1 MGGRVWDDMERSFG
15 TRPRDWLYDLGLR
28 VETADVYVSYRYQK
42 WCDEELE
49 EWGKPGSG
57 REEFRGN
64 EVGETSSKAGKAPA
78 ISVALHKAF
87 AS

>member
-1 MGGRVWDDMERSFG
+1 MERSLN
-15 TRPRDWLYDLGLR
+15 TRPRDWWDDQRLR
-28 VETADVYVSYRYQK
+28 VETADGYVSYLYQK

-49 EWGKPGSG
+49 EWRNPGSG